1 MHQMN
6 IHSIYITKWVDLSK
20 KYGFGYKLS
29 NEWYGVLFNDNTT
42 LLNYK
47 DGLIYIWKED
57 EIEMRAEYQFEDHPK
72 DVKLK
77 CLLYVKNYLEKVDDE
92 EPILLPWKSKFEHL
106 NLATSQWI
114 DKQYQRTSISHPK
127 TWISSWDAVYL
138 QRWKLNKKWILFR
151 ISNQVFQSNFLD
163 GSQIFVCSS
172 SPIAWFKSSDGEIVV
187 KNMST
192 EKMLKLSHPSFYKRI
207 QYVRNLL
214 VQIINKH
221 NDLYELDENFEEEE
235 YLNNHYPSMKST
247 TDERDLATQGR
258 EAKLEKENMFQPP
271 PLQVKTVLKSV
282 LESSPNQS
290 NLNFR

>member
-1 MHQMN
+1 
-6 IHSIYITKWVDLSK
+6 
-20 KYGFGYKLS
+20 
-29 NEWYGVLFNDNTT
+29 
-42 LLNYK
+42 
-47 DGLIYIWKED
+47 
-57 EIEMRAEYQFEDHPK
+57 
-72 DVKLK
+72 
-77 CLLYVKNYLEKVDDE
+77 
-92 EPILLPWKSKFEHL
+92 
-106 NLATSQWI
+106 
-114 DKQYQRTSISHPK
+114 
-127 TWISSWDAVYL
+127 
-138 QRWKLNKKWILFR
+138 
-151 ISNQVFQSNFLD
+151 
-163 GSQIFVCSS
+163 
-172 SPIAWFKSSDGEIVV
+172 
-187 KNMST
+187 MST

-282 LESSPNQS
+282 LESSTDQS